1 MCPKVTTEYKSE
13 VREKIMESAVECF
26 SKIDLTLTQPKLDIE
41 EATTRKEKMSQTTLS
56 DSNYSD
62 AKSLLEWD
70 DERAAGFAAAEKKK
84 KEEEEVNLL
93 LR

>member
-1 MCPKVTTEYKSE
+1 M
-13 VREKIMESAVECF
+13 MQA
-26 SKIDLTLTQPKLDIE
+26 
-41 EATTRKEKMSQTTLS
+41 TLS

-70 DERAAGFAAAEKKK
+70 DERAAEFAAAEKKK
-84 KEEEEVNLL
+84 KKKEEEINLL